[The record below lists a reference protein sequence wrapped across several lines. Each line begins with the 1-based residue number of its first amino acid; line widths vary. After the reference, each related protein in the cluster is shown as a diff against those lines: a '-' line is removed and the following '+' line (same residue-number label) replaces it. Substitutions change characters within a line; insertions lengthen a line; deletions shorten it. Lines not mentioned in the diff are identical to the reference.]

1 MKRFLLV
8 LVFFVSAVVFNEAYS
23 QLPQCSRCKKAKE
36 KHRKQSKR
44 THGILVGVKGKQ
56 SKDTLKQIIKAKK
69 KSVKAE
75 QKLKKQEEKEQRL
88 TEKYESKEGQKEENK
103 DSDILKLEY

>member
-8 LVFFVSAVVFNEAYS
+8 LVMFISAVVFNNAYS

-56 SKDTLKQIIKAKK
+56 SKDTLKQIIRAKK

-75 QKLKKQEEKEQRL
+75 QKLKKYEEKQQRL
-88 TEKYESKEGQKEENK
+88 EEKYEAKESEENVK
-103 DSDILKLEY
+103 LDVLKLEY